1 MNKYYFFFGE
11 GSKVNQYICA
21 ILINLAVLAYGAAV
35 GWMSP
40 MTLLLQSDQSPAGAP
55 LSDTVVSW
63 MASVSYMVCIPATLL
78 FAGVEERLGR
88 KAALL
93 GMSSCMA
100 VCGVV
105 ITISQ
110 VSWMASVSYMVCIP
124 ATLLFAG
131 VEERLGRK
139 AALLGM
145 SSCMAI
151 CWVIKLS
158 SMEVWAFIAARAVF
172 GLAMG
177 AAFVVAPVYVKEIS
191 DDSIRGTLGSL
202 VVLSQTTGNLV
213 MYVVGDYLSYRGC
226 LWFCLALPAVHIVL
240 FLMMPESPSYLV
252 KNGELEEAARVV
264 AWLRCSREDSALV
277 KAEIDK
283 LQKEQ
288 DNDKESSKF
297 AMKAIWSDKI
307 LRRAFYIALAVTLA
321 REVCGAN
328 PVLNFA
334 AYIFELADSGLVLS
348 PNQQAMML
356 GAVQV
361 AGSALASSVV
371 EKAGRKP
378 LLFTSSLISGASM
391 CVLASWFVL
400 RARGVPA
407 PGWLPVSA
415 LCLCI
420 FCDAAGLQPIS
431 MVVMNEIFSFKTD
444 TLKLLP
450 FLVPHLRI
458 PLEGRSRQNWHRI
471 EKIGAL

>member
-100 VCGVV
+100 
-105 ITISQ
+105 
-110 VSWMASVSYMVCIP
+110 
-124 ATLLFAG
+124 
-131 VEERLGRK
+131 
-139 AALLGM
+139 
-145 SSCMAI
+145 
-151 CWVIKLS
+151 
-158 SMEVWAFIAARAVF
+158 
-172 GLAMG
+172 
-177 AAFVVAPVYVKEIS
+177 
-191 DDSIRGTLGSL
+191 

-297 AMKAIWSDKI
+297 AMKAIWSDNI

-431 MVVMNEIFSFKTD
+431 MVVMNEIFSFKYRSSVSAVTMGLASSTD
-444 TLKLLP
+444 FVQLLTFKPLANSIGIEYCFYFFGAVCLVNSVYVIFKLPETKQRSLEEIYEKLKTKKE
-450 FLVPHLRI
+450 R
-458 PLEGRSRQNWHRI
+458 ES
-471 EKIGAL
+471 EKVKAVEA